1 MVCAI
6 AGCIKYPLASG
17 NSQDQVSQT
26 ERQLEAVSLG
36 KASILKIKNKQSAS
50 KHLKLKQQQQKKP
63 LPTKMHALFCVDEN
77 IEKDEKIAFHNPT
90 TQI

>member
-1 MVCAI
+1 MCAI

-17 NSQDQVSQT
+17 DSQDQVSQT

-36 KASILKIKNKQSAS
+36 KASHPQDKNKQSAS
-50 KHLKLKQQQQKKP
+50 KHLKLKKKKTT
-63 LPTKMHALFCVDEN
+63 LPTKMNALFCVDEN
-77 IEKDEKIAFHNPT
+77 IEKDEKIAFHTPT